1 MNKDFFKKTRILDG
15 GMGQELLNRGLK
27 PKGTLWSAHALI
39 DKECHQMVID
49 THLDFIN
56 AGAEVIVTTTFTA
69 RRNRL
74 IQNDCEKYFEKINI
88 KAVELAQKARDISKK
103 EVLIAGGLPNQKQ
116 TYSADLGEDL
126 DLIEK
131 NFYDQAKLLKNGID
145 FFYLD
150 VMSSGLECEFA
161 LKAIESYNLPV
172 LVGIHLRD
180 NGKLPSGEKIID
192 IFKKYKN
199 KNWLG
204 IIMACISPKAYE
216 AVVNDLKTLSIPYGF
231 KLNAFKKIP
240 EDYVVASGDSYEFD
254 SSTGLSLIK
263 GNNRGNRINV
273 LGINTDLN
281 ESKFYEYVKK
291 FMKNGATILGG
302 CCEIRPSHIKEIA
315 KLKNKF
321 N

>member
-1 MNKDFFKKTRILDG
+1 MDKNFFKKTRILDG

-39 DKECHQMVID
+39 DKECHQMVVD

-56 AGAEVIVTTTFTA
+56 AGAEAIVTTTFTA

-88 KAVELAQKARDISKK
+88 KAVELAQRARDISKK
-103 EVLIAGGLPNQKQ
+103 EVLIAGGLPNQNQ
-116 TYSADLGEDL
+116 TYSADLGKDL
-126 DLIEK
+126 DLIKK
-131 NFYDQAKLLKNGID
+131 NFYDQAKLLKHGID

-150 VMSSGLECEFA
+150 VMSSGLECEIA
-161 LKAIESYNLPV
+161 LKVIETYNLPV

-180 NGKLPSGEKIID
+180 NGQLPSGEKVVD
-192 IFKKYKN
+192 IVKKYKN
-199 KNWLG
+199 NNWLG
-204 IIMACISPKAYE
+204 IIMACVSPGAYE
-216 AVVNDLKTLSIPYGF
+216 IVINDLQKLNIPYGF

-240 EDYVVASGDSYEFD
+240 EGYTVASKDEW
-254 SSTGLSLIK
+254 
-263 GNNRGNRINV
+263 GNAGNPTTV
-273 LGINTDLN
+273 LGKNTDLN
-281 ESKFYEYVKK
+281 ESKFYEYVNK

-315 KLKNKF
+315 KLK
-321 N
+321 

>member
-1 MNKDFFKKTRILDG
+1 MDKGFFKKTRILDA

-27 PKGTLWSAHALI
+27 PKGTLWSSYALI
-39 DKECHQMVID
+39 NEQYHQMVVD
-49 THLDFIN
+49 AHLDFIN

-103 EVLIAGGLPNQKQ
+103 DILIAGGLPNQKQ
-116 TYSADLGEDL
+116 TYSADLGKDL
-126 DLIEK
+126 DLIQK

-150 VMSSGLECEFA
+150 VMSSGLECDIA
-161 LKAIESYNLPV
+161 LKAIELFNLPV

-180 NGKLPSGEKIID
+180 NGDLPSGEKIND
-192 IFKKYKN
+192 IVKKYKN

-216 AVVNDLKTLSIPYGF
+216 TVANDLKTLSIPYGF

-240 EDYVVASGDSYEFD
+240 EGYTVASKDQWGDA
-254 SSTGLSLIK
+254 
-263 GNNRGNRINV
+263 GNPTTV
-273 LGINTDLN
+273 LGKNTDLN
-281 ESKFYEYVKK
+281 ESKFYEYVNK
-291 FMKNGATILGG
+291 FMKSGATILGG
-302 CCEIRPSHIKEIA
+302 CCEIRPSHIKEIS
-315 KLKNKF
+315 KLK
-321 N
+321 